1 MDNPDEIISDKSNI
15 LKVAKNLIC
24 FIKKS
29 FCILTIKENNICVLP
44 YKNIKNKTIINVIT
58 KIIAKNAQSVVLSN
72 NLNKIECLKDRLI
85 DRKVHIYNGKMLSNY
100 LTYNFVEYISKLKD
114 ENTHIQ
120 EISILVNNC
129 DTLNKNNIIYL
140 ANKLKRVNIVTNKL
154 NDFGKIA
161 TYLENEKGIGI
172 TVTSNK
178 RKSLAKS
185 KIIINIDFSEETIN
199 QFNINREAIIININ
213 NKAQVKSKLFNGI
226 NVYDYS
232 IEYKKNLDDELYKSF
247 DEKLVYES
255 KTAGKSYNE
264 IIEQISKDN
273 VEIVNL
279 IGKNGPIDIKEY
291 KRN

>member
-1 MDNPDEIISDKSNI
+1 MDNLDEIISDKYNI
-15 LKVAKNLIC
+15 LKVAKKLIC
-24 FIKKS
+24 FIKKA
-29 FCILTIKENNICVLP
+29 FCILTIKENSICVLP
-44 YKNIKNKTIINVIT
+44 YKHIKSKFIVNVVT
-58 KIIAKNAQSVVLSN
+58 KIITKNAKSVVLSN
-72 NLNKIECLKDRLI
+72 YLNEIGYIKNSLIKNGVNVYDGKI
-85 DRKVHIYNGKMLSNY
+85 LSNY
-100 LTYNFVEYISKLKD
+100 LTYNFVEYISKLRD
-114 ENTHIQ
+114 ENTHTQ

-140 ANKLKRVNIVTNKL
+140 ANNLKRVNIVSNKL

-161 TYLENEKGIGI
+161 TYLENEKGIGM

-185 KIIINIDFSEETIN
+185 KIIINIDFSEEMIN
-199 QFNINREAIIININ
+199 QFNINRESIIININ
-213 NKAQVKSKLFNGI
+213 NNAQVKSKLFNGV
-226 NVYDYS
+226 NVYDYN
-232 IEYKKNLDDELYKSF
+232 IEYNKKLDDERYDSF

-273 VEIVNL
+273 VKIVNL